1 MKKLLCTVLALAMV
15 FALAAC
21 GGGSDVEPVDPET
34 CTFDE
39 MVAYLTAK
47 GYITEGAEGVDMLT
61 TAGYLTDNTG
71 GSLPTAPF
79 ADRAADYD
87 GLWLMWWDVAGESEA
102 YQGVYVN
109 MAANAGN
116 IVYQGGAATLATSA
130 LNGPFAIAFA
140 EGFAD
145 ADAVLADFEAL
156 GAE

>member
-1 MKKLLCTVLALAMV
+1 MKKLLSTILVLALALS
-15 FALAAC
+15 LAAC
-21 GGGSDVEPVDPET
+21 GGGGDVEPVDPET

-47 GYITEGAEGVDMLT
+47 GYIAEGVDMLT

-71 GSLPTAPF
+71 GSIPTAPF

-87 GLWLMWWDVAGESEA
+87 GLWLMWWDAANESEA
-102 YQGVYVN
+102 YQNVYVN
-109 MAANAGN
+109 MAANAGT
-116 IVYQGGAATLATSA
+116 IVYQGGAATLSTSA
-130 LNGPFAIAFA
+130 VNGPFAIAFG